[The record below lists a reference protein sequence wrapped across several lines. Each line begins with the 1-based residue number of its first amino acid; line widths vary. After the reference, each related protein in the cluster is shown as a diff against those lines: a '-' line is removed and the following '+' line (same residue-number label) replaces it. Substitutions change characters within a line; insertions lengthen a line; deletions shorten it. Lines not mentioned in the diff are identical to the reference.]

1 MYKICVVEQKYYKVI
16 VPFWIKNNFL
26 RNKEMNFNIVHK
38 IKSKLQL
45 LPTFILML
53 LMLSLFS
60 TGCNEKPRYQ
70 VGNII
75 EFGSYYQ
82 DDLSRKTPIKW
93 RVLEVKDGKAL
104 LISELLLDTQPYH
117 FNKEFKD
124 FKEFKEMTWEN
135 SSIRHWL
142 NNEFINEAFTQSEQ
156 NKINLTYIYNNDN
169 VNYGTKGGNNTQDK
183 IFLLS
188 LDEVYKYLSNQNQR
202 AIKVTK
208 YAQKRRAF
216 VSHLGACSGNGLWWL
231 RSPGSQNCV
240 TAVRACGDI
249 YDVGYYPFGDNVA
262 VRPALF
268 INL

>member
-1 MYKICVVEQKYYKVI
+1 MLFLIN
-16 VPFWIKNNFL
+16 NNFL

-38 IKSKLQL
+38 IKSKLQS
-45 LPTFILML
+45 LPTFVLML

-60 TGCNEKPRYQ
+60 TGCSYQ
-70 VGNII
+70 VGDII

-82 DDLSRKTPIKW
+82 YDLSRKTPIKW

-104 LISELLLDTQPYH
+104 LISEFLLDAHPY
-117 FNKEFKD
+117 NKEFK
-124 FKEFKEMTWEN
+124 EITWEN

-169 VNYGTKGGNNTQDK
+169 VQYGTKGGNNTQDK

-188 LDEVYKYLSNQNQR
+188 LDEVNKYLPNEKQR
-202 AIKVTK
+202 AIKVTT
-208 YAQKRRAF
+208 YAKKRGTKVCDDDSCRIH
-216 VSHLGACSGNGLWWL
+216 SYYGSGFWWL
-231 RSPGSQNCV
+231 RSPGKNQCNAELV
-240 TAVRACGDI
+240 LDNGNIIDLFDVD
-249 YDVGYYPFGDNVA
+249 YDGSA
-262 VRPALF
+262 VRPALW

>member
-1 MYKICVVEQKYYKVI
+1 
-16 VPFWIKNNFL
+16 
-26 RNKEMNFNIVHK
+26 MNFNIVHK

-93 RVLEVKDGKAL
+93 RILDIKDGKAF
-104 LISELLLDTQPYH
+104 LISELLLDAQPY
-117 FNKEFKD
+117 NKER
-124 FKEFKEMTWEN
+124 KEITWEN

-142 NNEFINEAFTQSEQ
+142 NNEFINEAFNSQEKSR
-156 NKINLTYIYNNDN
+156 ISLTLLDN
-169 VNYGTKGGNNTQDK
+169 CDNPEYGTNAGNDTKDK
-183 IFLLS
+183 VFLLS
-188 LDEVYKYLSNQNQR
+188 LDDVYKYLPNENQL
-202 AIKVTK
+202 AIKVTT
-208 YAQKRRAF
+208 YAKKR
-216 VSHLGACSGNGLWWL
+216 GAYYKKNDGNGVWWL
-231 RSPGSQNCV
+231 RSPGNRQDHA
-240 TAVRACGDI
+240 AVVLSSGIVYYGD
-249 YDVGYYPFGDNVA
+249 GYTVRNNDIA

>member
-1 MYKICVVEQKYYKVI
+1 
-16 VPFWIKNNFL
+16 
-26 RNKEMNFNIVHK
+26 MNFNIVHK

-70 VGNII
+70 VGDLI

-93 RVLEVKDGKAL
+93 RVLDIQDGKAL
-104 LISELLLDTQPYH
+104 LISEFLLDAHPY
-117 FNKEFKD
+117 NKEFK
-124 FKEFKEMTWEN
+124 EITWEN

-169 VNYGTKGGNNTQDK
+169 VQYGTKGGNNTQDK

-188 LDEVYKYLSNQNQR
+188 LDEVNKYLPNEKQR
-202 AIKVTK
+202 AIKVTR
-208 YAQKRRAF
+208 YAEKHGAF
-216 VSHLGACSGNGLWWL
+216 VCDSLSCGEKGIYGNGVWWL
-231 RSPGSQNCV
+231 RSPGFDQINA
-240 TAVRACGDI
+240 AVVGFDGDI
-249 YDVGYYPFGDNVA
+249 YDRGWDVNCNYGA
-262 VRPALF
+262 VRPALW

>member
-1 MYKICVVEQKYYKVI
+1 
-16 VPFWIKNNFL
+16 
-26 RNKEMNFNIVHK
+26 MNFNIVHK
-38 IKSKLQL
+38 IKSKLQS
-45 LPTFILML
+45 LPTFVLML

-70 VGNII
+70 VGDLI

-188 LDEVYKYLSNQNQR
+188 LDEVYKYLPNQNQR

-208 YAQKRRAF
+208 YAIKQ
-216 VSHLGACSGNGLWWL
+216 GAWVCDSDNCRKDVFYGNGSWWL
-231 RSPGSQNCV
+231 RSPGYDPRDAAYVISY
-240 TAVRACGDI
+240 GII
-249 YDVGYYPFGDNVA
+249 YDNGISVDYNGYA
-262 VRPALF
+262 VRPALY
-268 INL
+268 INLPARLRAGRFLKMLV

>member
-1 MYKICVVEQKYYKVI
+1 
-16 VPFWIKNNFL
+16 
-26 RNKEMNFNIVHK
+26 MNFNIVHR
-38 IKSKLQL
+38 IKSKLHF

-53 LMLSLFS
+53 FMLVLFS
-60 TGCNEKPRYQ
+60 NECNANPRYQ

-104 LISELLLDTQPYH
+104 LISELLLDAQPY
-117 FNKEFKD
+117 NKEFK
-124 FKEFKEMTWEN
+124 EITWEN
-135 SSIRHWL
+135 SSIRDWL

-169 VNYGTKGGNNTQDK
+169 VQYGTKGENNTQDK

-188 LDEVYKYLSNQNQR
+188 LDEVNKYLPNEKQR
-202 AIKVTK
+202 AIKVTT
-208 YAQKRRAF
+208 YAQKR
-216 VSHLGACSGNGLWWL
+216 GASVYKELCCRKYEGNGWWWL
-231 RSPGSQNCV
+231 RSPGYDQSTAAVVQYDGIINGTIDGFGLDV
-240 TAVRACGDI
+240 TNDDI
-249 YDVGYYPFGDNVA
+249 A

>member
-1 MYKICVVEQKYYKVI
+1 
-16 VPFWIKNNFL
+16 
-26 RNKEMNFNIVHK
+26 MNFNIVHK

-93 RVLEVKDGKAL
+93 RILDIKDGKAF
-104 LISELLLDTQPYH
+104 LISELLLDAQPY
-117 FNKEFKD
+117 NKER
-124 FKEFKEMTWEN
+124 KEITWEN

-142 NNEFINEAFTQSEQ
+142 NNEFINEAFNSQEKSR
-156 NKINLTYIYNNDN
+156 ISLTLLDN
-169 VNYGTKGGNNTQDK
+169 CDNPEYGTNAGNDTKDK
-183 IFLLS
+183 VFLLS
-188 LDEVYKYLSNQNQR
+188 LDDVYKYLPNENQR

-208 YAQKRRAF
+208 YAIKQ
-216 VSHLGACSGNGLWWL
+216 GAWVCDSDNCRKDVFYGNGSWWL
-231 RSPGSQNCV
+231 RSPGYDPRDAAYVISY
-240 TAVRACGDI
+240 GII
-249 YDVGYYPFGDNVA
+249 YDNGISVDYNGYA
-262 VRPALF
+262 VRPALY
-268 INL
+268 INLPAR